1 MAGCF
6 CKDNKECI
14 FDVRN
19 GCEMMRRCLMDESSQ
34 VGRII
39 SSGIGGDDV
48 IWWWWPLYSSMTD
61 MRCELEP
68 FVVHDRRGISMTSVI
83 CNSKTSSL
91 FLG

>member
-39 SSGIGGDDV
+39 SSGIGGMMSFGDGGPF
-48 IWWWWPLYSSMTD
+48 IHLPLKM
-61 MRCELEP
+61 
-68 FVVHDRRGISMTSVI
+68 IQ
-83 CNSKTSSL
+83 
-91 FLG
+91 